1 MKIAVTGCKGKTG
14 SKVYEVLKEN
24 GYDVIGIDKDT
35 IRLDN
40 VINSIDLLIDFTNK
54 ESALNNINLCIK
66 NKKEFIC
73 ASTGFKKEELIQIKK
88 MCENANI
95 KGVICYNFSIPI
107 SYLLNQFDCF
117 NKYFDEI
124 TYFDIHHVSKID
136 KTSGTTYLFKLK
148 NDNIKIKSYKTFK
161 NTITYVIQMSSKYDK
176 MIITYQVSDR
186 IVFALGLLSYLKG
199 ENQIINLIK

>member
-14 SKVYEVLKEN
+14 SKVYEVLKEK

-40 VINSIDLLIDFTNK
+40 VIDSIDLLIDFTNK

-66 NKKEFIC
+66 NKKDFIC

-88 MCENANI
+88 MCKKENI

-107 SYLLNQFDCF
+107 NYLLNQFDCF

-136 KTSGTTYLFKLK
+136 KISGTTYLFKLK